1 MNEPTGVGRTL
12 RRIPTLAAGFV
23 AFIGTAL
30 GVLFLLVPSLR
41 PLPRDRIEASLSVP
55 AIENHVGVKDWATRQ
70 FPKDTGHHLTELLR
84 HPYGPHDREGT
95 GTIVFV
101 RLSTIGFQHRSL
113 NLRVVAIDPKRQAT
127 PRDVD
132 ITTTFPLAGTLHVD
146 APSRRS
152 VQLLF
157 IDDLGYVSGVP
168 LFLRVEAYDDHGV
181 LAYADSPTIVN
192 GVMRDTTA
200 R

>member
-1 MNEPTGVGRTL
+1 MSEPTSVARAI
-12 RRIPTLAAGFV
+12 RRLPTLTAGFV
-23 AFIGTAL
+23 AFVGTAL
-30 GVLFLLVPSLR
+30 GVLFVLVPSLR

-55 AIENHVGVKDWATRQ
+55 AIENHVGVKEWATRQ
-70 FPKDTGHHLTELLR
+70 FPKDTSRHLTELLHHR
-84 HPYGPHDREGT
+84 YGPHDREGT

-113 NLRVVAIDPKRQAT
+113 NLRVVAIDPKLQAA
-127 PRDVD
+127 PKDVD
-132 ITTTFPLAGTLHVD
+132 ITTTFPSAGTLHVD
-146 APSRRS
+146 APSRQS

-157 IDDLGYVSGVP
+157 IDDLGYIAGVP

-181 LAYADSPTIVN
+181 LAYADSPTIVD
-192 GVMRDTTA
+192 GVMRKVAA

>member
-1 MNEPTGVGRTL
+1 MSEPTTVARAI
-12 RRIPTLAAGFV
+12 RRLPTLVAGLV
-23 AFIGTAL
+23 AFVGTAL
-30 GVLFLLVPSLR
+30 GVLFLLAPSLR

-55 AIENHVGVKDWATRQ
+55 AIENHVGVKAWATRQ
-70 FPKDTGHHLTELLR
+70 FPKNTDHHLSELLHHR
-84 HPYGPHDREGT
+84 YGPHDREGT

-101 RLSTIGFQHRSL
+101 RLSTVGFQHRSL
-113 NLRVVAIDPKRQAT
+113 NLRVVAVDPQRQAA
-127 PRDVD
+127 PKDID

-146 APSRRS
+146 APSRQS

-157 IDDLGYVSGVP
+157 IDDLGYVTDAP

-181 LAYADSPTIVN
+181 LAYADSPTIVD
-192 GVMRDTTA
+192 GVMRKVAA

>member
-1 MNEPTGVGRTL
+1 MSEPVGVAHAI
-12 RRIPTLAAGFV
+12 RRLPALTAGFV

-30 GVLFLLVPSLR
+30 GVLFVLVPSLR

-55 AIENHVGVKDWATRQ
+55 AIENHVGVKEWATRQ
-70 FPKDTGHHLTELLR
+70 FPKDTGRHLTELLHHR
-84 HPYGPHDREGT
+84 YGPHDREGT

-101 RLSTIGFQHRSL
+101 RLSTVGFQHRSL
-113 NLRVVAIDPKRQAT
+113 NLRVVAIDPRQQAA
-127 PRDVD
+127 PKDVD
-132 ITTTFPLAGTLHVD
+132 ITTTFPLAGTLRVD
-146 APSRRS
+146 APSRQS

-157 IDDLGYVSGVP
+157 IDDLGYVTGVP

-181 LAYADSPTIVN
+181 LAYADSSTIVD
-192 GVMRDTTA
+192 GVMRKVTA